1 MEIIFIT
8 IPVTLLFIAT
18 GTAIFFWASKGGQFD
33 DLDSPAHRIL
43 FDDDI
48 EVPTKPHSN
57 TKSND
62 PTNKSIQSIDE
73 STENNTK
80 THE

>member
-8 IPVTLLFIAT
+8 VPVTLVFIAI
-18 GTAIFFWASKGGQFD
+18 GASIFFWASKKGQFD

-48 EVPTKPHSN
+48 EKDNKPD
-57 TKSND
+57 SND
-62 PTNKSIQSIDE
+62 TNNSNHSDQDSNDSSSSK
-73 STENNTK
+73 
-80 THE
+80 

>member
-8 IPVTLLFIAT
+8 VPVTLLFIAS
-18 GTAIFFWASKGGQFD
+18 GVAIFFWANKGGQFD

-48 EVPTKPHSN
+48 EPNQKKPQTDSKPN
-57 TKSND
+57 ENEKKD
-62 PTNKSIQSIDE
+62 
-73 STENNTK
+73 STQ
-80 THE
+80 

>member
-8 IPVTLLFIAT
+8 VPVTLVFIAI
-18 GTAIFFWASKGGQFD
+18 GASIFFWASKKGQFD

-48 EVPTKPHSN
+48 EKDKPD
-57 TKSND
+57 SND
-62 PTNKSIQSIDE
+62 TNNGRHSDQDSNDSSSSK
-73 STENNTK
+73 
-80 THE
+80 

>member
-8 IPVTLLFIAT
+8 VPVTLVFIAI
-18 GTAIFFWASKGGQFD
+18 GASIFFWASKKGQFD

-48 EVPTKPHSN
+48 EKDKPD
-57 TKSND
+57 SND
-62 PTNKSIQSIDE
+62 TNNDNHSDQDSNDSSSSK
-73 STENNTK
+73 
-80 THE
+80 

>member
-18 GTAIFFWASKGGQFD
+18 AAAIFFWANKGGQFD

-43 FDDDI
+43 FDDD
-48 EVPTKPHSN
+48 VPAKKPDDTSD
-57 TKSND
+57 KAD
-62 PTNKSIQSIDE
+62 D
-73 STENNTK
+73 K
-80 THE
+80 TP

>member
-8 IPVTLLFIAT
+8 VPVTLVFIAI
-18 GTAIFFWASKGGQFD
+18 GASIFFWASKKGQFD

-48 EVPTKPHSN
+48 EKGKPD
-57 TKSND
+57 SND
-62 PTNKSIQSIDE
+62 A
-73 STENNTK
+73 NNSNHSDQDSNDSSSSK
-80 THE
+80 

>member
-8 IPVTLLFIAT
+8 IPITLIFIGVGASL
-18 GTAIFFWASKGGQFD
+18 FFWASNKGQFD

-48 EVPTKPHSN
+48 APSAPLKDQ
-57 TKSND
+57 KD
-62 PTNKSIQSIDE
+62 NKEQPNKLTADNSHNE
-73 STENNTK
+73 
-80 THE
+80 

>member
-18 GTAIFFWASKGGQFD
+18 AAAIFFWASKGGQFD

-43 FDDDI
+43 FDDDAQPKAP
-48 EVPTKPHSN
+48 EATPEKT
-57 TKSND
+57 
-62 PTNKSIQSIDE
+62 DE
-73 STENNTK
+73 K
-80 THE
+80 GL

>member
-18 GTAIFFWASKGGQFD
+18 AAAIFFWASKGGQFD

-43 FDDDI
+43 FDDD
-48 EVPTKPHSN
+48 VQPKKPQD
-57 TKSND
+57 TPEK
-62 PTNKSIQSIDE
+62 TDE
-73 STENNTK
+73 K
-80 THE
+80 PL